1 MCRDIPPE
9 ASQLTQS
16 LGEAPLRRLE
26 LSQDLIPRSSL
37 ILSLRQEL
45 EAPLL
50 LLTGAGKQTELHS
63 LHLLGPGMPL
73 WKHLS
78 RPRPS
83 LEPRAVR
90 LCYVHSANPC
100 CGPGLL
106 LSPEIHQRTEETKP
120 LLAGSI
126 F

>member
-83 LEPRAVR
+83 LEPRA
-90 LCYVHSANPC
+90 
-100 CGPGLL
+100 GPGMMMDEGLPQTQTHPRPVL
-106 LSPEIHQRTEETKP
+106 ATRDLSGK
-120 LLAGSI
+120 GY
-126 F
+126 